1 MITCDHCGKLHP
13 AGTAI
18 CDVCGTT
25 LAAWPY
31 VASTPLAEELGLD
44 RLPTDPAILEGL
56 KALSAS
62 LCPFCHGVNRPGALC
77 CLHCGRTLTGGDD
90 APLFG
95 PGPGP
100 GPGVLARAPGPGN
113 LPIGTV
119 LHEQYQIVRKV
130 AQGGMGAVYEA
141 RDLAEPGSRWA
152 VKEMAQA
159 VLHPE
164 ERTQALRDFMREAT
178 ILATLKHPNL
188 PTFNGF
194 FSENNKHYLVM
205 EYIAGRTL
213 EQIVSS
219 TRDFLPE
226 ARVLTWAAQLCD
238 VLTYLHTQDPP
249 IIYRDCKPGNIMLV
263 DGGEQVKLIDFGIAR
278 FHRAGRPA
286 TDEAFGTAGYAPPEQ
301 YGNGQT
307 DQRSDVYAL
316 AATLHHLL
324 TGHDP
329 GQNPFHWRAIRS
341 YNPRVSRRVD
351 NAILQALD
359 LKPELRFR
367 SIEEFRQALGLPVAV
382 QRPTESLGAP
392 AGLPVTSKLD
402 KTTVVAVP
410 DSLKDVE
417 RLPPPAAAK
426 PALPVPAVEAGPLL
440 SVSDKVVDLGLPG
453 KRARTGQRVA
463 VVNDGQG
470 TLKGRVTAT
479 APWIAL
485 NVREFTG
492 DQVEMTISGRNRG
505 LTPGHHRWAVPN
517 LFTVLPSGLWRALTR
532 SPLRGLLW
540 VALIAG
546 IAVAVIDPP
555 VRPPLF
561 AAGLLLGGAAIITQV
576 LLLLVAWQVA
586 WFVPA
591 PRQHVG
597 QVRVE
602 SNGGTRQIEV
612 RMLARPG
619 FVRKVLGWTLATILL
634 LAELVALGWFLIY
647 GTF

>member
-18 CDVCGTT
+18 CDVCGTA

-44 RLPTDPAILEGL
+44 RLPPDPEMLEGL
-56 KALSAS
+56 RALSAS
-62 LCPFCHGVNRPGALC
+62 LCPFCHGVNRPGASF
-77 CLHCGRTLTGGDD
+77 CLHCGRTLTGADEPPVG
-90 APLFG
+90 LT
-95 PGPGP
+95 P

-113 LPIGTV
+113 LPVGTI

-141 RDLAEPGSRWA
+141 RDLTQPGSRWA

-178 ILATLKHPNL
+178 ILATLQHPNL

-213 EQIVSS
+213 EQVVSS

-226 ARVLTWAAQLCD
+226 ARVMGWATQLCD

-329 GQNPFHWRAIRS
+329 GQNPFHWRAVRS

-351 NAILQALD
+351 QALLQALE
-359 LKPELRFR
+359 LKPELRYP
-367 SIEEFRQALGLPVAV
+367 SIDEFRQALGLAAAH
-382 QRPTESLGAP
+382 RPAAEP

-402 KTTVVAVP
+402 KRTVVAVP
-410 DSLKDVE
+410 ESLLNVE
-417 RLPPPAAAK
+417 PPAPVLPAGKPGLAA
-426 PALPVPAVEAGPLL
+426 PAAEAGPLV
-440 SVSDKVVDLGLPG
+440 SVSAKVIDLGPPG
-453 KRARTGQRVA
+453 KRARQGQPVA

-470 TLKGRVTAT
+470 TLKGRVVAT
-479 APWIAL
+479 APWIGL

-492 DQVEMTISGRNRG
+492 DQVEVTISGRNRG
-505 LTPGHHRWAVPN
+505 LTPGQLHWPVPN
-517 LFTVLPSGLWRALTR
+517 LFVVLLTGLWRALTR

-540 VALIAG
+540 IALLSGIGFLVA
-546 IAVAVIDPP
+546 DPP
-555 VRPPLF
+555 LRPLVF
-561 AAGLLLGGAAIITQV
+561 AAGLLLGGATLITQV
-576 LLLLVAWQVA
+576 MLALVAWQVS

-591 PRQHVG
+591 PRQHTG

-619 FVRKVLGWTLATILL
+619 LIRKALGWLVVTLL
-634 LAELVALGWFLIY
+634 LVAELVGLGWLLIY
-647 GTF
+647 WPF

>member
-25 LAAWPY
+25 LAVWPY
-31 VASTPLAEELGLD
+31 VASSPLAEELGLD
-44 RLPTDPAILEGL
+44 RLPSDPAILEGL

-62 LCPFCHGVNRPGALC
+62 LCPFCNGVNRPGASFC
-77 CLHCGRTLTGGDD
+77 VHCGRTLNGAD
-90 APLFG
+90 AAAVGLA
-95 PGPGP
+95 PGP
-100 GPGVLARAPGPGN
+100 GPGVMARGPGPGN
-113 LPIGTV
+113 LPIGTI
-119 LHEQYQIVRKV
+119 LHDQYQIVRKV
-130 AQGGMGAVYEA
+130 AQGGMGAVYET
-141 RDLAEPGSRWA
+141 RDLHGHGERWA

-205 EYIAGRTL
+205 EFIAGRTL

-226 ARVLTWAAQLCD
+226 TRVLAWATQLCD

-263 DGGEQVKLIDFGIAR
+263 DGSEQVKLIDFGIAR
-278 FHRAGRPA
+278 FHRAGRPTA
-286 TDEAFGTAGYAPPEQ
+286 DEAFGTAGYAPPEQ

-329 GQNPFHWRAIRS
+329 GQNPFHWRAVRS

-351 NAILQALD
+351 MAILQALE
-359 LKPELRFR
+359 LTPELRFR
-367 SIEEFRQALGLPVAV
+367 SIEEFAQALGLPAIIR
-382 QRPTESLGAP
+382 RPTEALGAP
-392 AGLPVTSKLD
+392 AALPVTSKLD

-410 DSLKDVE
+410 DALVDVE
-417 RLPPPAAAK
+417 RVPRE
-426 PALPVPAVEAGPLL
+426 PVPAKPEVGAPAAGPEPHLI
-440 SVSDKVVDLGLPG
+440 VSDKVVDLGPPG
-453 KRARTGQRVA
+453 KRARLGQRIA
-463 VVNDGQG
+463 LTNTGPG
-470 TLKGRVTAT
+470 TLKGQVSASV
-479 APWIAL
+479 PWISL
-485 NVREFTG
+485 NLREFTG
-492 DQVEMTISGRNRG
+492 DAVEMTISGRNRG
-505 LTPGHHRWAVPN
+505 LTPGQLHWPVPN
-517 LFTVLPSGLWRALTR
+517 LFVVLLTGLWRALTR

-540 VALIAG
+540 IALLSGIGFLVA
-546 IAVAVIDPP
+546 DPP
-555 VRPPLF
+555 LRPLVF
-561 AAGLLLGGAAIITQV
+561 AAGLLLGGATLITQ
-576 LLLLVAWQVA
+576 LMLALVAWQVS

-591 PRQHVG
+591 PRQHTG

-619 FVRKVLGWTLATILL
+619 LIRK
-634 LAELVALGWFLIY
+634 ALGWLVVTLLLVAELDGLGWLLIY
-647 GTF
+647 WPF

>member
-31 VASTPLAEELGLD
+31 VASGPLAEELGLD
-44 RLPTDPAILEGL
+44 RLPPDPEMLRGL
-56 KALSAS
+56 QALSAS
-62 LCPFCHGVNRPGALC
+62 LCPFCHGVNRPGASFC
-77 CLHCGRTLTGGDD
+77 IHCGRTLTGAEDG
-90 APLFG
+90 PVGLT
-95 PGPGP
+95 PGPGA
-100 GPGVLARAPGPGN
+100 LARAPGPGN
-113 LPIGTV
+113 LPIGTI
-119 LHEQYQIVRKV
+119 LHDRYQVVRKV

-141 RDLAEPGSRWA
+141 RDLHEPGTHWA

-178 ILATLKHPNL
+178 MLATLQHPNL

-205 EYIAGRTL
+205 EFIVGRTL

-226 ARVLTWAAQLCD
+226 TRVLTWAAQLCD
-238 VLTYLHTQDPP
+238 VLIYLHTQDPP

-263 DGGEQVKLIDFGIAR
+263 DGSEQVKLIDFGIAR
-278 FHRAGRPA
+278 FHRAGRPTA
-286 TDEAFGTAGYAPPEQ
+286 DEAFGTAGYAPPEQ

-329 GQNPFHWRAIRS
+329 GQNPFHWRAVRS

-351 NAILQALD
+351 MAILQALE

-367 SIEEFRQALGLPVAV
+367 SIEEFAQALGLPALLR
-382 QRPTESLGAP
+382 RPTEALGAQ
-392 AGLPVTSKLD
+392 AALPVTSKLD
-402 KTTVVAVP
+402 RTTVVAVP
-410 DSLKDVE
+410 DALLDLERGPHEAIPTTPDV
-417 RLPPPAAAK
+417 LAPAAG
-426 PALPVPAVEAGPLL
+426 AGPLL
-440 SVSDKVVDLGLPG
+440 TVSDKVVDLGPPG
-453 KRARTGQRVA
+453 KRARSGRRIA
-463 VVNDGQG
+463 LANDGQG
-470 TLKGRVTAT
+470 TLKGRVSTT
-479 APWIAL
+479 VPWISL

-492 DQVEMTISGRNRG
+492 DAVEMTISGRNRG
-505 LTPGHHRWAVPN
+505 LTPGHQRWRVPN
-517 LFTVLPSGLWRALTR
+517 LFTLLPGGLWRALTQ
-532 SPLRGLLW
+532 SSGRGLLW
-540 VALIAG
+540 IMLIAA
-546 IAVAVIDPP
+546 IAFVAADPP
-555 VRPPLF
+555 ARPLLF
-561 AAGLLLGGAAIITQV
+561 AAGLLLGGATIICQG
-576 LLLLVAWQVA
+576 LLMLVAWQVS

-591 PRQHVG
+591 PRQHIG
-597 QVRVE
+597 QVQVE
-602 SNGGTRQIEV
+602 TNGGTRQIEV

-619 FVRKVLGWTLATILL
+619 FLRKALGWVLATLLL
-634 LAELVALGWFLIY
+634 LAELVALGWALIY

>member
-44 RLPTDPAILEGL
+44 RLPPDADMLAGL

-62 LCPFCHGVNRPGALC
+62 LCPFCHGVNRPGASFC
-77 CLHCGRTLTGGDD
+77 VHCGRTLPGGDE
-90 APLFG
+90 P
-95 PGPGP
+95 PVVPVPGP
-100 GPGVLARAPGPGN
+100 GPGVMARAPGPGN
-113 LPIGTV
+113 LPVGTV
-119 LHEQYQIVRKV
+119 LHDQYQIIRKV
-130 AQGGMGAVYEA
+130 AQGGMGAVYEV
-141 RDLAEPGSRWA
+141 RDLTQPGTRWA

-178 ILATLKHPNL
+178 ILATLQHPNL

-213 EQIVSS
+213 EQVVSS

-226 ARVLTWAAQLCD
+226 ARVMGWAAQLCD

-249 IIYRDCKPGNIMLV
+249 IIYRDCKPGNVMLA
-263 DGGEQVKLIDFGIAR
+263 DGSEQVKLIDFGIAR

-307 DQRSDVYAL
+307 DQRADVYAL

-329 GQNPFHWRAIRS
+329 GQNPFHWRAVRS

-351 NAILQALD
+351 MAILQALE
-359 LKPELRFR
+359 LKPELRFQ
-367 SIEEFRQALGLPVAV
+367 SIDEFRQALGLAAVAPS
-382 QRPTESLGAP
+382 PTVAQGAP

-402 KTTVVAVP
+402 RTTVVTVP
-410 DSLKDVE
+410 ESLRHVE
-417 RLPPPAAAK
+417 PGPPPVPGLKPPGLAPAAE
-426 PALPVPAVEAGPLL
+426 PGPLV
-440 SVSDKVVDLGLPG
+440 SVSEKLVDLGPPG
-453 KRARTGQRVA
+453 KRARQGYRVA

-479 APWIAL
+479 VPWISL

-492 DQVEMTISGRNRG
+492 DQVEVTISGHNRR
-505 LTPGHHRWAVPN
+505 LTPGHLHWPVPN
-517 LFTVLPSGLWRALTR
+517 LFAVLLTGLWRALTR

-540 VALIAG
+540 LALIGG
-546 IAVAVIDPP
+546 IGFVVIDPP
-555 VRPPLF
+555 VRPLLL
-561 AAGLLLGGAAIITQV
+561 AAGLLLVSATIITQV
-576 LLLLVAWQVA
+576 MLALIAWQVS

-591 PRQHVG
+591 PRQHSG

-619 FVRKVLGWTLATILL
+619 LIRQALGWVLVTILL
-634 LAELVALGWFLIY
+634 VAELVALGWLLIY

>member
-25 LAAWPY
+25 LAVWPY
-31 VASTPLAEELGLD
+31 VASSPLAEELGLD
-44 RLPTDPAILEGL
+44 RLPTDPDMLQGL

-62 LCPFCHGVNRPGALC
+62 LCPFCNRVNRPGASF
-77 CLHCGRTLTGGDD
+77 CLHCGRTLSGGDEPPVGL
-90 APLFG
+90 A
-95 PGPGP
+95 PGP
-100 GPGVLARAPGPGN
+100 GPGVMARAPGPGN
-113 LPIGTV
+113 QPVGTV
-119 LHEQYQIVRKV
+119 LHAQYQIVRKV
-130 AQGGMGAVYEA
+130 AQGGMGAVYET
-141 RDLAEPGSRWA
+141 RDLTQPGTRWA

-205 EYIAGRTL
+205 EFIPGRTL

-219 TRDFLPE
+219 TREFLPE
-226 ARVLTWAAQLCD
+226 AQVMGWAAQLCD

-263 DGGEQVKLIDFGIAR
+263 DDSDQVKLIDFGIAR

-307 DQRSDVYAL
+307 DQRSDIYAL

-329 GQNPFHWRAIRS
+329 GQNPFHWRAVRT

-351 NAILQALD
+351 QALLQALE

-367 SIEEFRQALGLPVAV
+367 SIEEFRQALGLVASAP
-382 QRPTESLGAP
+382 QAGEIRSAP
-392 AGLPVTSKLD
+392 ALPVTSKLD
-402 KTTVVAVP
+402 KSTVVAVP
-410 DSLKDVE
+410 AGLIDVE
-417 RLPPPAAAK
+417 PPRREAPPAMPAFAAA
-426 PALPVPAVEAGPLL
+426 PAEASPLV
-440 SVSDKVVDLGLPG
+440 SVSEKMVDLGPPG
-453 KRARTGQRVA
+453 KRARLGHQVT

-470 TLKGRVTAT
+470 TLKGRVTAS
-479 APWIAL
+479 APWISL

-492 DQVEMTISGRNRG
+492 DQVAVRISGRNRG
-505 LTPGHHRWAVPN
+505 LHPGHLEWTVPN
-517 LFTVLPSGLWRALTR
+517 LFAVLISGVWRALTR
-532 SPLRGLLW
+532 SRLRVILWIAMIAAIGFVASDPPLRPL
-540 VALIAG
+540 
-546 IAVAVIDPP
+546 
-555 VRPPLF
+555 LF
-561 AAGLLLGGAAIITQV
+561 AAGLLLGGGTLITQIA
-576 LLLLVAWQVA
+576 LGLIAWQVG

-602 SNGGTRQIEV
+602 SNGGSRQIEV
-612 RMLARPG
+612 RMTARPG
-619 FVRKVLGWTLATILL
+619 LIRKVVGWLLVTLL
-634 LAELVALGWFLIY
+634 LTAELVGLGWLLIY
-647 GTF
+647 WPF

>member
-31 VASTPLAEELGLD
+31 VASTPLVEELGLD
-44 RLPTDPAILEGL
+44 RLPLDPAMLEGL

-62 LCPFCHGVNRPGALC
+62 LCPFCHGVNRPGALF
-77 CLHCGRTLTGGDD
+77 CLHCGRTLTGSED
-90 APLFG
+90 APFVMG

-113 LPIGTV
+113 QPIGTI

-141 RDLAEPGSRWA
+141 RDLHEPGSRWA

-178 ILATLKHPNL
+178 ILATLQHPNL

-205 EYIAGRTL
+205 EFIAGRTL

-226 ARVLTWAAQLCD
+226 GRVMAWAAQLCD

-263 DGGEQVKLIDFGIAR
+263 DGSEQVKLIDFGIAR

-329 GQNPFHWRAIRS
+329 GQNPFHWRAVRS

-351 NAILQALD
+351 QALLQALE
-359 LKPELRFR
+359 LKPELRYP
-367 SIEEFRQALGLPVAV
+367 SIDEFRQALGLAAAH
-382 QRPTESLGAP
+382 RPAAAP

-402 KTTVVAVP
+402 KRTVVAVP
-410 DSLKDVE
+410 ESLLNVE
-417 RLPPPAAAK
+417 PPATV
-426 PALPVPAVEAGPLL
+426 LPVGKPGLVAPAAEAGPLV
-440 SVSDKVVDLGLPG
+440 SVSAKVIDLGPPG
-453 KRARTGQRVA
+453 KRARQGQPVA

-470 TLKGRVTAT
+470 TLKGRVTAS
-479 APWIAL
+479 APWIGL

-492 DQVEMTISGRNRG
+492 DQVEVTISGRNRG
-505 LTPGHHRWAVPN
+505 LTPGQLHWPVPN
-517 LFTVLPSGLWRALTR
+517 LFVVLLTGLWRALTR

-540 VALIAG
+540 IALLSGIGFLVA
-546 IAVAVIDPP
+546 DPP
-555 VRPPLF
+555 LRPLVF
-561 AAGLLLGGAAIITQV
+561 AAGLLLGGATLFTQ
-576 LLLLVAWQVA
+576 LMLALVAWQVS

-591 PRQHVG
+591 PRQHTG

-619 FVRKVLGWTLATILL
+619 LIRKALGWLVVTLL
-634 LAELVALGWFLIY
+634 LVAELVGLGWLLIY
-647 GTF
+647 WPF